1 MIIGDKSYFE
11 MVLTG
16 NFDGKVP
23 ANENEVAV
31 EKDFLDKNGMK
42 DAKVGDKIA
51 LTQGQRQLDD
61 GSYNNSNSSYKP
73 GNKVQQCMAR
83 YQRR

>member
-31 EKDFLDKNGMK
+31 EKIFLIK
-42 DAKVGDKIA
+42 
-51 LTQGQRQLDD
+51 TE
-61 GSYNNSNSSYKP
+61 
-73 GNKVQQCMAR
+73 
-83 YQRR
+83 

>member
-23 ANENEVAV
+23 ANENEVADQ
-31 EKDFLDKNGMK
+31 ERFSLIKME
-42 DAKVGDKIA
+42 
-51 LTQGQRQLDD
+51 
-61 GSYNNSNSSYKP
+61 
-73 GNKVQQCMAR
+73 
-83 YQRR
+83 

>member
-1 MIIGDKSYFE
+1 

-42 DAKVGDKIA
+42 DAKVGDKNCFNPRA
-51 LTQGQRQLDD
+51 KATR
-61 GSYNNSNSSYKP
+61 
-73 GNKVQQCMAR
+73 
-83 YQRR
+83 

>member
-1 MIIGDKSYFE
+1 MAVKISRFKLKNPTSYKRGTAEMIIGDKSYFE

-42 DAKVGDKIA
+42 RC
-51 LTQGQRQLDD
+51 QGWRQ
-61 GSYNNSNSSYKP
+61 N
-73 GNKVQQCMAR
+73 CF
-83 YQRR
+83 